1 MTRRILGF
9 VCERALPLARLVNA
23 EGRLREAPEA
33 RLVALPC
40 AGILKPA
47 QVAQAF
53 REGAEGVF
61 VCGCGLGDCYYRT
74 GNLLTRERL
83 EGRRRPSLPE
93 EVDRRRLG
101 LLFLSTKD
109 PARFLEAY
117 RAWRRELEAALQEG

>member
-9 VCERALPLARLVNA
+9 VCERALPLARLVDA

-61 VCGCGLGDCYYRT
+61 VWGGGRGDSSSPTATLPPR
-74 GNLLTRERL
+74 GRREAP
-83 EGRRRPSLPE
+83 RRPSLPE

-117 RAWRRELEAALQEG
+117 RAWRRELEAALPEG